1 MVFVREC
8 RVDAEA
14 EMNYDARIDAD
25 TAEPEQTGYEAL
37 NVASADDAASRRRM
51 WIYGGLALLALVGV
65 WFYTHRGDGAAA
77 IDAASQAP
85 LVSVVV
91 PGQVNVTAQID
102 TNGTLAARREL
113 PVGVA
118 GEGGQIASVLVEPGD
133 WVRAGQVLAVVD
145 RSVQLQQQ
153 ASSAAQIQVSQADAR
168 LAQSNLDRALKL
180 VDRGF
185 ISKADVERLTA
196 VRDAAAA
203 RVRVAGAQLGELRAR
218 TQRLNIV
225 APAAG
230 LVLERKV
237 EPGQVVSSG
246 SGVLFRIA
254 KGGEMELKAQ
264 VGEVDFAKLGVGAT
278 AQVTPVGSTKSFT
291 GQIWQLSPVID
302 PQNRQGTARIAMAYA
317 PELRPGGFASATIIA
332 GGMLAPRLPDSALL
346 SDGKTSYVYIV
357 GKDNKAQ
364 RREVKT
370 GMVSNEGIAIV
381 SGLNGT
387 ERVVVRSGGFLSQ
400 GETVNPTLVSK

>member
-1 MVFVREC
+1 M
-8 RVDAEA
+8 
-14 EMNYDARIDAD
+14 
-25 TAEPEQTGYEAL
+25 
-37 NVASADDAASRRRM
+37 
-51 WIYGGLALLALVGV
+51 
-65 WFYTHRGDGAAA
+65 
-77 IDAASQAP
+77 AP
-85 LVSVVV
+85 
-91 PGQVNVTAQID
+91 D
-102 TNGTLAARREL
+102 
-113 PVGVA
+113 
-118 GEGGQIASVLVEPGD
+118 
-133 WVRAGQVLAVVD
+133 
-145 RSVQLQQQ
+145 
-153 ASSAAQIQVSQADAR
+153 
-168 LAQSNLDRALKL
+168 
-180 VDRGF
+180 
-185 ISKADVERLTA
+185 
-196 VRDAAAA
+196 
-203 RVRVAGAQLGELRAR
+203 
-218 TQRLNIV
+218 
-225 APAAG
+225 AG

-264 VGEVDFAKLGVGAT
+264 VGEVDFAKLGMGAT